1 MSHSTTKFTRSQELQ
16 MTDIFQNMV
25 SMARAYNSVF
35 PEQEA
40 VTTGGNDI
48 VRVDMLNETRFNT
61 AISKLI
67 KTGSTILNGL
77 GDKYPGRVYLAGGLV
92 NLAIDPLIDLTNP
105 VFAKSDIDLFILA
118 EPENRLRIIEQI
130 LRTLQAEN
138 EGIPMCVGVRG
149 SVVYVWHAGFER
161 MIQLVLIDTKSY
173 PTIDSVIKGF
183 DLDNIAVAYDGEEL
197 IIQKRA
203 WNAMNTRSV
212 VYRPTSVENDNQVYR
227 MTKTAARGYKIISHA
242 TDEDITPS
250 LAQILANKESREY
263 LTVPYVQY
271 RVVHG
276 QYKHLPLQELIDKVT
291 SYYKAN
297 STASELFYVYSADV
311 ITRLILPGINTH
323 GISNIANPS
332 EYSSQPTVQPV
343 DIPNESDYQ
352 IINIPDIQLQ
362 NTPSQVVA
370 DDNTYVSHR
379 YNSKVIKLDN
389 IDYFTTD
396 DIRLRDLFING
407 RIPFTYYANF
417 RGNTTLEL
425 NLVQPISPRNFDDD
439 HSFKVHISPEDG
451 RKMKAFV
458 KQFIDTAIPMFYHK
472 QTTRSKL
479 KWQFTQE
486 EGLEDLDWTTIP
498 VSLVRRCRN
507 EAGLAALNNLIKES
521 QSRRVTIQVCCNA
534 YAMERTRATSFK
546 DKTHEV
552 KCTFRLAL

>member
-1 MSHSTTKFTRSQELQ
+1 MSRSTTKFTRSQELQ
-16 MTDIFQNMV
+16 ITDIFQNMV

-35 PEQEA
+35 PEQ
-40 VTTGGNDI
+40 VTAGGNDI
-48 VRVDMLNETRFNT
+48 VRVDMQNETRFNS

-67 KTGSTILNGL
+67 KTSSTILNGL
-77 GDKYPGRVYLAGGLV
+77 GDKYPGKVYLAGGLV
-92 NLAIDPLIDLTNP
+92 NLALDPLIDITNP

-161 MIQLVLIDTKSY
+161 MIQLVIIDTKSY
-173 PTIDSVIKGF
+173 PTIESVIKGF

-203 WNAMNTRSV
+203 WYAMNTRSV

-271 RVVHG
+271 RVVHEE
-276 QYKHLPLQELIDKVT
+276 QKNLPPSNMIDKIT

-297 STASELFYVYSADV
+297 STASKLYYVNGMEDV
-311 ITRLILPGINTH
+311 IKRLILPSINTR
-323 GISNIANPS
+323 GISNISNPR

-362 NTPSQVVA
+362 NTPSQEVA
-370 DDNTYVSHR
+370 DDNTYARRR

-389 IDYFTTD
+389 LDYLTTD
-396 DIRLRDLFING
+396 DIRLRDLHIDG
-407 RIPFTYYANF
+407 RIPFAYYANF

-451 RKMKAFV
+451 VKMKAFI

-479 KWQFTQE
+479 KWQFVPA

-498 VSLVRRCRN
+498 VSLVRWCKN

-534 YAMERTRATSFK
+534 YALEYARTASIK

-552 KCTFRLAL
+552 KCTFKLSL